1 VARARS
7 TGPAPAAG
15 AEALL
20 QLYAAPGHLIRRC
33 QQIAV
38 AIFMEETRD
47 FDLTPVQYA
56 ALVVVRAQPGVDQTR
71 LVNLIALDRS
81 TIGNVVTRLESKKLI
96 ARRPGTL
103 DKRTKRLYPTA
114 LGGTTLDAITGA
126 VAAAQRRILTP
137 LSPAERRQ
145 FMSMLTRLVDINNV
159 HSRAPLRPPNGT
171 PAEDR
176 LRE

>member
-7 TGPAPAAG
+7 AGRAPGAAEGP
-15 AEALL
+15 LR

-38 AIFMEETRD
+38 AIFMEETRE

-81 TIGNVVTRLESKKLI
+81 TIGNVVARLEAKKLI
-96 ARRPGTL
+96 VRRPGTA

-137 LSPAERRQ
+137 LAPAERRQ
-145 FMSMLTRLVDINNV
+145 FMTMLARLVDINNV
-159 HSRAPLRPPNGT
+159 HSRAPLRPPNGS

-176 LRE
+176 S

>member
-1 VARARS
+1 MARARS
-7 TGPAPAAG
+7 AGRAQGAA
-15 AEALL
+15 EDALR

-38 AIFMEETRD
+38 AIFMEETRE

-81 TIGNVVTRLESKKLI
+81 TIGNVVTRLEAKKLI
-96 ARRPGTL
+96 
-103 DKRTKRLYPTA
+103 LYPTA
-114 LGGTTLDAITGA
+114 LGGATLDAIAGA

-137 LSPAERRQ
+137 LAPTERRQ
-145 FMSMLTRLVDINNV
+145 FMSMLTRLVDINNI
-159 HSRAPLRPPNGT
+159 HSRAPLRPPKGAA
-171 PAEDR
+171 AEPMPG
-176 LRE
+176 E